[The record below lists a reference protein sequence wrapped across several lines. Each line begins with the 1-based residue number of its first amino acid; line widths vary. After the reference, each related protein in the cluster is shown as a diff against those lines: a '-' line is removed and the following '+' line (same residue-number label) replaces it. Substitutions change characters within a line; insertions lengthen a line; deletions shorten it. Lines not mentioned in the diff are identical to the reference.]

1 MALITTLLGG
11 LGLVATA
18 TNHPAHTARLEWWGG
33 LLLVT
38 SLVGLGFSLA
48 QASA

>member
-1 MALITTLLGG
+1 MAILTTLLGG

-18 TNHPAHTARLEWWGG
+18 SKHPAHAALLEWWGG
-33 LLLVT
+33 LLLVG
-38 SLVGLGFSLA
+38 SLVGLGFNLA